1 MDRGVSLLLSFWT
14 TNTNSSL
21 CPETFLLQNI
31 SDDRL
36 SGRFSTVDARGNP
49 LRGVLLNFDMQDMVK
64 VKRPSVLRKRTNAAA
79 VGSSAGFEPI
89 EKKMSNEE
97 KSNGELAC
105 PCPCHCSFSDS
116 VSQQDHGKD
125 SSSDVV
131 GSKEITIP
139 PETDTQAVEEEDKP
153 CERFPFLIKHI
164 LLFISQMFPLQTYMS
179 TNEEGTMLVIQ
190 HSWYEVG
197 HVVRSLTGLPKTKI
211 TMKFF
216 CSSIFP
222 MWQRSYHLM

>member
-36 SGRFSTVDARGNP
+36 SGQFSTVDARGNP
-49 LRGVLLNFDMQDMVK
+49 LKGKLLNFEMNDMVK

-79 VGSSAGFEPI
+79 VGSSTGFEPI

-125 SSSDVV
+125 SSSGANDVV
-131 GSKEITIP
+131 GAKEITIP
-139 PETDTQAVEEEDKP
+139 P
-153 CERFPFLIKHI
+153 
-164 LLFISQMFPLQTYMS
+164 
-179 TNEEGTMLVIQ
+179 
-190 HSWYEVG
+190 
-197 HVVRSLTGLPKTKI
+197 
-211 TMKFF
+211 MKFDLGEF
-216 CSSIFP
+216 LVFFYQGCLKTFSLIVPLFKVVWGERRLGARRGTGTVS
-222 MWQRSYHLM
+222 